1 MAYSQKFGLSRNSPL
16 LNVEDEKNNPVAS
29 TVDEN
34 NNPVT
39 STVEKNNN
47 PATSIVE
54 KNNAKAIFD
63 KFPPNTGSNPHML
76 SQGTEDDSWWQKF
89 KTAISNPL
97 DAFKVAGGFGQD
109 QFKGEGHTYRSM
121 TSLRNAKDAQA
132 KGVKVPD
139 LEKGNTMN
147 NVLSLAPP
155 MMLAQTISDA
165 ASGDLTALA
174 TKKLNKIPGIKK
186 YVNAKNA
193 KKLYYG
199 MKGFKGLAKGL

>member
-1 MAYSQKFGLSRNSPL
+1 MAYEQKFGLSRSRSPL
-16 LNVEDEKNNPVAS
+16 NNEEKSISKPTLIDVNNQ
-29 TVDEN
+29 
-34 NNPVT
+34 
-39 STVEKNNN
+39 K
-47 PATSIVE
+47 
-54 KNNAKAIFD
+54 AK
-63 KFPPNTGSNPHML
+63 KQVVPTLKPSGSNPHML
-76 SQGTEDDSWWQKF
+76 SQGTEDDSLWQKF

-155 MMLAQTISDA
+155 LILAQTLTSA

>member
-1 MAYSQKFGLSRNSPL
+1 MAFNLKHLSPL
-16 LNVEDEKNNPVAS
+16 KEDYSLPQQGVNNVSYESDSPNLV
-29 TVDEN
+29 
-34 NNPVT
+34 
-39 STVEKNNN
+39 
-47 PATSIVE
+47 
-54 KNNAKAIFD
+54 
-63 KFPPNTGSNPHML
+63 PNTETVPITDGQPIQRDML
-76 SQGTEDDSWWQKF
+76 SQGTGDDNMWQKF

-139 LEKGNTMN
+139 LEKSNIMN

-155 MMLAQTISDA
+155 MILAQTISDA